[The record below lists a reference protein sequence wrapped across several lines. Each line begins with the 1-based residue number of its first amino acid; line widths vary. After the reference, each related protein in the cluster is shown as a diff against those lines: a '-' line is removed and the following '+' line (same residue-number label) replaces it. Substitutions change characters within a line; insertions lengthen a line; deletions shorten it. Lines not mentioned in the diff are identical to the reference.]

1 MESQGR
7 AVMGAD
13 MGAAFAAGT
22 QDGRPVYEFRLGD
35 ELRGERATM
44 GKTLLDVQ
52 RDLRIK
58 AAYIAAIEDLDL
70 EVFPN
75 PSFVPGYVRAYAR
88 YLKLDADQIL
98 GRFVEESGF
107 VRPKDVAV
115 QPKIGNRPQAA
126 VVPGKPGAFRMR
138 FPLVEVARVPVV
150 PFAAIGS
157 LMVLVAL
164 VGGLGYGGWT
174 VLQNIQRVQF
184 APVDDLPQALA
195 EMAPLDAPDQPALEE
210 PVLTELAQPVA
221 STALAE
227 LYRQQEVEVPILTP
241 RDGPIA
247 ALDPDRFGPL
257 ANAARFAPA
266 RPDGSPASMA
276 AAAMAGTMPES
287 GPAADGTADPFAVV
301 LAAVEASLSGGDP
314 ASAPGIVPG
323 GPLTVVAERAAW
335 VRVYLPSGTI
345 IFERI
350 LESGESYSP
359 PEGVGEPLIWAG
371 NSGSVYVR
379 VGEVLHGPLGS
390 GTRATRDVVLTPA
403 AITARYAAVENVP
416 GIVSQATGV
425 PGSPAQAA
433 VGIQ

>member
-1 MESQGR
+1 
-7 AVMGAD
+7 MGAGV
-13 MGAAFAAGT
+13 GAESEAVTA
-22 QDGRPVYEFRLGD
+22 DGRPAYEFRLGD
-35 ELRGERATM
+35 ELRGERATL

-58 AAYIAAIEDLDL
+58 AAYVAAIEDLDL
-70 EVFPN
+70 AVFPN

-107 VRPKDVAV
+107 TRPRDVAV
-115 QPKIGNRPQAA
+115 QPKLGNRPQAA
-126 VVPGKPGAFRMR
+126 VVPGAPGAFKMR
-138 FPLVEVARVPVV
+138 FPLVEVVRVPVV

-157 LMVLVAL
+157 LLVLVAL

-195 EMAPLDAPDQPALEE
+195 EVTPLDAPEAPDMAE
-210 PVLTELAQPVA
+210 PVLTELAKPVA
-221 STALAE
+221 ATALAE

-257 ANAARFAPA
+257 ATAARYAPA
-266 RPDGSPASMA
+266 GPAAMAATVPDAMSA
-276 AAAMAGTMPES
+276 AAAS
-287 GPAADGTADPFAVV
+287 DDPFAVV
-301 LAAVEASLSGGDP
+301 LAAVEASLSGTAP
-314 ASAPGIVPG
+314 AVAAPPG

-345 IFERI
+345 IFEQI
-350 LESGESYSP
+350 LESGETYSP
-359 PEGVGEPLIWAG
+359 PDGVGEPLIWAG

-379 VGEVLHGPLGS
+379 VGDVLHGPLGS
-390 GTRATRDVVLTPA
+390 GTRATRDIVLTPA
-403 AITARYAAVENVP
+403 AITERYAAVENVP
-416 GIVSQATGV
+416 GIVSQAMGLTASAAE
-425 PGSPAQAA
+425 PA